1 MNDDINRTD
10 EQEPV
15 TPSVPEE
22 PVNGPTPEEEAAKAI
37 EEARQTEAERLEAER
52 RQKEAEWEANFRR
65 AEEERRREQEERAE
79 AIRRE
84 IEARE
89 AAEKAAKAEK
99 KVRKKKG
106 LRLTA
111 AVLAVALLVGAAGYA
126 AGGIAKTI
134 QDLRTEVSSLKE
146 SRDRLIDGTVPEQPS
161 AEDPGRSGNDNHSR
175 PGSRNET
182 ADASTVPVTES
193 SETYSAEPVI
203 GTAEAVK
210 GKITGLTD
218 VSDIVEQVLPSVVSI
233 VITQTVSYPSY
244 WGGDRKYEEK
254 GAGSGIIIGDDGN
267 ELWIVTNHHV
277 IGDADTIEITFCDEK
292 SASAYVKGIDKNNDL
307 AVVGV
312 KMADLEKST
321 LESIKVIK
329 IGDSDDLKLGQGVIA
344 IGNALGWGQSV
355 TTGVVSA
362 FNREVEFEDGTKMY
376 LMQTSAAINP
386 GNSGG
391 ALLNADGELIG
402 INNAKYSDTDV
413 EGIGFAIPISS
424 VKEIMSKLS
433 LMEARVPVSDDEYP
447 YMGVTFKNLSS
458 AYMDAYGIPKGAY
471 VYEIGEGS
479 PADKAGLLPYDIITA
494 FDGTKVSSYDELVN
508 ELQYYKGGTEVELS
522 VMRLNRGEY
531 TAVTLKLTL
540 GFRKDVQ
547 N

>member
-1 MNDDINRTD
+1 MNDDINRLD
-10 EQEPV
+10 ENEQEPV
-15 TPSVPEE
+15 TPSVTDEAA
-22 PVNGPTPEEEAAKAI
+22 NGATPEEEAAKAI
-37 EEARQTEAERLEAER
+37 EEAKQTEAERLEAER
-52 RQKEAEWEANFRR
+52 RRQEAEWEANFRR
-65 AEEERRREQEERAE
+65 AEEERRREQERTAE
-79 AIRRE
+79 MIRRE
-84 IEARE
+84 NEARE
-89 AAEKAAKAEK
+89 EAEKAAKAEK
-99 KVRKKKG
+99 KARKKKG

-134 QDLRTEVSSLKE
+134 QDLRAEVSSLKDGQDRVAKGSEPASRPQE
-146 SRDRLIDGTVPEQPS
+146 SEPDRQGGREETPS
-161 AEDPGRSGNDNHSR
+161 AVPTENSEESV
-175 PGSRNET
+175 S
-182 ADASTVPVTES
+182 AD
-193 SETYSAEPVI
+193 PVI
-203 GTAEAVK
+203 GTAEVLN
-210 GKITGLTD
+210 GKNVGLTD
-218 VSDIVEQVLPSVVSI
+218 VSDIVEEVLPSVVSI

-254 GAGSGIIIGDDGN
+254 GAGSGIIIGDNGT

-277 IGDADTIEITFCDEK
+277 IEDADSIEITFCDEK
-292 SASAYVKGIDKNNDL
+292 SVTAYLKGTDKNNDL

-312 KMADLEKST
+312 KLADLEEST
-321 LESIKVIK
+321 RESIKIIT
-329 IGDSDDLKLGQGVIA
+329 IGDSDGLKLGQGVIA

-391 ALLNADGELIG
+391 ALLNSNGELIG

-424 VKEIMSKLS
+424 VKEIMAKLS
-433 LMEARVPVSDDEYP
+433 LMQARTPVSDDDYP
-447 YMGVTFKNLSS
+447 YLGVTFKNLSS

-471 VYEIGEGS
+471 VYEIGEGT
-479 PADKAGLLPYDIITA
+479 PAEKAGLLPYDIITEM
-494 FDGTKVSSYDELVN
+494 DGTKITSYDELVN
-508 ELQYYKGGTEVELS
+508 ELQYHKGGTEVELT

-531 TAVTLKLTL
+531 SAVTLELTL
-540 GFRKDVQ
+540 GFRKEAQ
-547 N
+547 H